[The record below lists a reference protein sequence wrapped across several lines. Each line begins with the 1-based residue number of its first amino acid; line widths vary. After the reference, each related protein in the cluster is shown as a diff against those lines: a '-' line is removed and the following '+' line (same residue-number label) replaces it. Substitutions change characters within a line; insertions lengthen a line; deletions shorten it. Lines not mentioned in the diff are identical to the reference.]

1 MSDRET
7 FFPNDRPILVYEA
20 RRPSIDRFDD
30 PDGVPAQPTDL
41 ELRIFNGTSGTMV
54 LVEGSEVVPLGVS
67 GDTLFMTPMDAE
79 NDRGALIYI
88 AIPGEV
94 ADVPGNYTL
103 YITTEYADGLRL
115 THDQKLQISEY
126 R

>member
-20 RRPSIDRFDD
+20 RRPSLDRFDD
-30 PDGVPAQPTDL
+30 PDGVPAQPVDV
-41 ELRIFNGTSGTMV
+41 ELRIFNGTSGLMV
-54 LVEGSEVVPLGVS
+54 EIDGETVIHSGAAGSP
-67 GDTLFMTPMDAE
+67 LFMTNMDTA
-79 NDRGALIYI
+79 NDRGALIYVG
-88 AIPGEV
+88 IPGEV

-103 YITTEYADGLRL
+103 YITTIYGDELRI